1 MFRLHHFRRA
11 LTAPDAPRSHL
22 RTRQRPNG
30 LQQDSRVALILA
42 DDDLP
47 PTRGETSHSDVAGAL
62 VAGGSVLA
70 LSSILLAR
78 NPNLFWN
85 DDYELS
91 ILPVF
96 ADVARSWSE
105 GHLPLLSPYS
115 WICGNLA
122 GEFQY
127 GTFSA
132 FVNAAVVLIWKL
144 PLTFSQQA
152 AALSM
157 SHLFFFGMG
166 GYLLA
171 RGRGLAAPYSTMV
184 ALVAAANGWVICWGA
199 SDWFGALA
207 ALTWLPWAWWGLERA
222 FAPQRGPWR
231 FVWPAPF
238 VYLLV
243 TGGFP
248 YTVLML
254 GLLCGWLALQSLFQ
268 TRALSSILPAAA
280 GTLLGAGLSSPA
292 WLALFDY
299 LRGSARALQEKAEH
313 LQWIVPPAAL
323 PGFLLPS
330 WTVDWADFSTRLMP
344 HTGVELACGLVPP
357 VALLAGIIAG
367 RHLLVR
373 QIKWDLALLG
383 LVLIISMLPSAN
395 VFRWSFR
402 WLPFIHLVLALC
414 AAKALQYFALRPA
427 DGSARRR
434 MVFGPGGAAVGL
446 VGLTAGAMYLKRH
459 AWPTAWPSHWPL
471 TLGTLALACL
481 WAAAE
486 ALPPRFRKFQAWVP
500 AGITF
505 GALLA
510 TYLCIPTNVG
520 VPRYNLDQ
528 QLTEPEPLD
537 PQRLYLSAY
546 PEAEHA
552 YRDAK
557 NAGPIGQVVR
567 PGSTSMWAG
576 VRLINGYSPIRPA
589 GVARDFDVAI
599 HGELAQ
605 WSREHLLAWEAGPEG
620 KLAALGVDG
629 IVVAQE
635 LDIAPDPE
643 SEWELVHSS
652 NEGRVYHRRGRPL
665 PRIQSVTSDASLP
678 NEQFAAASVELIE
691 DSRNRVVADVAV
703 PAGELPARITFSRP
717 YFRGYRAKF
726 GQRALPVTSY
736 RGLAPAV
743 EIPAGAQG
751 RLVLRYQP
759 TWLRAGGAVALLCA
773 GICVAGLAMALRP
786 SRLAA

>member
-1 MFRLHHFRRA
+1 MKSSLRISPSRGGD
-11 LTAPDAPRSHL
+11 LTPKPHK
-22 RTRQRPNG
+22 NG
-30 LQQDSRVALILA
+30 ANDIV
-42 DDDLP
+42 
-47 PTRGETSHSDVAGAL
+47 GAL
-62 VAGGSVLA
+62 SAGGSVLA

-85 DDYELS
+85 DDYQLS

-115 WICGNLA
+115 WVCSNLA
-122 GEFQY
+122 GEYQY

-132 FVNAAVVLIWKL
+132 FINAAVVLIWKL
-144 PLTFSQQA
+144 PLTFPQQA

-157 SHLFFFGMG
+157 SHLFFFGIG

-171 RGRGLAAPYSTMV
+171 RGRGLAAPLSTMV
-184 ALVAAANGWVICWGA
+184 ALVAAGNGWVICWGA
-199 SDWFGALA
+199 TDWFGALG
-207 ALTWLPWAWWGLERA
+207 ALTWFPWAWWGLERA
-222 FAPQRGPWR
+222 FDPERGPWR

-254 GLLCGWLALQSLFQ
+254 GLLTGWLALKSISQ

-280 GTLLGAGLSSPA
+280 GSLLGAGLSSPA

-299 LRGSARALQEKAEH
+299 LRGSAREVQEKAEH
-313 LQWIVPPAAL
+313 VQWIVPPAAL
-323 PGFLLPS
+323 PGFILPS
-330 WTVDWADFSTRLMP
+330 WTVDWTDFSTRLMP

-357 VALLAGIIAG
+357 VALLAGIVAG

-383 LVLIISMLPSAN
+383 LVLLISMLPSAN

-402 WLPFIHLVLALC
+402 WLPFIHLTLALC
-414 AAKALQYFALRPA
+414 AAKALQYLALRPGGA
-427 DGSARRR
+427 LSFQRIL
-434 MVFGPGGAAVGL
+434 FSPGGVAVGL

-459 AWPTAWPSHWPL
+459 AWPTDWPSHWPL
-471 TLGTLALACL
+471 TIATLALACL

-486 ALPPRFRKFQAWVP
+486 VLPPRLRTWVP

-510 TYLCIPTNVG
+510 TYLCLPTNVG

-528 QLTEPEPLD
+528 KLTQSEPLD
-537 PQRLYLSAY
+537 PQRLYLSIY

-552 YRDAK
+552 YRDGK
-557 NAGPIGQVVR
+557 KAGPVGQVVR
-567 PGSTSMWAG
+567 PGSTSMWGG

-589 GVARDFDVAI
+589 GVARDFDAAI
-599 HGELAQ
+599 HGELAE
-605 WSREHLLAWEAGPEG
+605 WSQEYLLEAEAGPKG

-629 IVVAQE
+629 IIVAQE
-635 LDIAPDPE
+635 LELAPMPARD
-643 SEWELVHSS
+643 WELIHSS
-652 NEGRVYHRRGRPL
+652 DEGRVYHRSDPL
-665 PRIQSVTSDASLP
+665 PRIQSVISDASLP
-678 NEQFAAASVELIE
+678 NDQFAPARVELLE
-691 DSRNRVVADVAV
+691 DSRNRVVAEVSV
-703 PAGELPARITFSRP
+703 PANGPPALLTFSRP
-717 YFRGYRAKF
+717 YFRGYHARVGAQK
-726 GQRALPVTSY
+726 LPVGSY
-736 RGLAPAV
+736 RGLMPSV
-743 EIPAGAQG
+743 QIPPGTKG
-751 RLVLRYQP
+751 RLLLRYRP
-759 TWLRAGGAVALLCA
+759 WWLVAGGATALLCA
-773 GICVAGLAMALRP
+773 GVCVLSSILAT
-786 SRLAA
+786 SRRS